1 LSAIW
6 QAAANYIKAA
16 NKAKSLGDMH
26 SVIAGGGCSVAH
38 QPFRIDELLE

>member
-1 LSAIW
+1 VLIW
-6 QAAANYIKAA
+6 QAAVNYIKAA

-38 QPFRIDELLE
+38 QPFRIDELLG